1 MLQMIVALISFGLSG
16 YGAMML
22 WEGNYIP
29 KPVWFIVLGIL
40 TMIIHLVIRHI
51 TQENKRKT
59 NRLVSVTVSIYG
71 VLTVASF
78 TYYQWKFEKFISA
91 ASMMKVVLF
100 LLLFSALYLNYV
112 VMRAETSYKKKRGNQ
127 RIKEQPNE
135 TVIQKWRKR
144 KKSKEANDIYIVLG
158 ESAESE
164 D

>member
-1 MLQMIVALISFGLSG
+1 MIVSLISFGISG
-16 YGAMML
+16 YGVMLL
-22 WEGNYIP
+22 WEGNFVP
-29 KPVWFIVLGIL
+29 KPVWFIILGIL
-40 TMIIHLVIRHI
+40 TMVIHLVLRYM

-78 TYYQWKFEKFISA
+78 TYHQWKFEKFVSA
-91 ASMMKVVLF
+91 TSIMKVVLF
-100 LLLFSALYLNYV
+100 LLLFTAIYLNYV

-135 TVIQKWRKR
+135 TIIQRWKKR
-144 KKSKEANDIYIVLG
+144 KKSEKSNDIYIVLG